1 MQCQKQ
7 EKECKSKQ
15 KMLQECNGT
24 TGFAG
29 ALITTGLATVVGVGG
44 GIAATFLTGGA
55 AAPLLAFAGAGV
67 AGGAIGGDLAWSGWK
82 FIRDNVLDQHGC
94 YVQYMSK
101 NGQPMDAG
109 LSYNQGM
116 VVGKYHSKALLPG
129 ILRSKFTKNGTN
141 E

>member
-1 MQCQKQ
+1 
-7 EKECKSKQ
+7 
-15 KMLQECNGT
+15 MLQECNGT

-129 ILRSKFTKNGTN
+129 ILRSKLTNNGTN
-141 E
+141 ELGLLIYKNR